1 MTNFRSTVLVTA
13 LACGVLMAGCGGR
26 AYIYEPFEGAT
37 ISERAESQSQGTV
50 RVSAAVPGREETEA
64 IFGIPLYDQSIQP
77 VWLEVENTG
86 SEQVRYA
93 PVSTDRFY
101 FSPLEVAYMNR
112 GGYTDEGRVEMEKLF
127 HGLAMPRYIDAGESR
142 SGFVFTHADLGAK
155 GFNVDL
161 FGSGQLASFTFLL
174 RVPGFT
180 PDYANVNFD
189 GIYAPA
195 EVTEH
200 GQEDLQA
207 AIRALP
213 CCGKNGSGD
222 KAKGVANIVLIS
234 AGRELLRAMLR
245 SNWIETS
252 EEEAADRSA
261 IHMFGR
267 KQDAIF
273 RRQSLADDSV
283 FELRLWL
290 APITA
295 GEKEVWVGQVRHYFT
310 VGSPKWR
317 SDPDVDTARNFA
329 LQNFFY
335 GQALKQQAWVS
346 SDRITPFSA
355 YRSDPDSQT
364 HFTDG
369 YRVVLW
375 LSGEPVS
382 MLDIETL
389 DWDTPPGW
397 RQ

>member
-1 MTNFRSTVLVTA
+1 M
-13 LACGVLMAGCGGR
+13 
-26 AYIYEPFEGAT
+26 
-37 ISERAESQSQGTV
+37 
-50 RVSAAVPGREETEA
+50 SAAVPGREETEA
-64 IFGIPLYDQSIQP
+64 IFGIPLYDQGIQP

-86 SEQVRYA
+86 SAQVRYA

-101 FSPLEVAYMNR
+101 FSPLEVAYTNR
-112 GGYTDEGRVEMEKLF
+112 GGYSDEARVEMEKLF
-127 HGLAMPRYIDAGESR
+127 HGLAMPRYIDAGETR
-142 SGFVFTHADLGAK
+142 SGFVFTHADHGAK

-180 PDYANVNFD
+180 PDYANIDFD
-189 GIYAPA
+189 TIYAPA
-195 EVTEH
+195 DVTAY
-200 GQEDLQA
+200 GQDDLQT

-213 CCGKNGSGD
+213 CCGSSESGD
-222 KAKGVANIVLIS
+222 KAAGVANVVLIS

-252 EEEAADRSA
+252 GEEAEDRSA

-273 RRQSLADDSV
+273 RHESLADDSV

-290 APITA
+290 APIKA

-310 VGSPKWR
+310 LGSSKRR
-317 SDPDVDTARNFA
+317 SDPDVDIARNFA

-335 GQALKQQAWVS
+335 GRSIDQVAWVHG
-346 SDRITPFSA
+346 DHVMPFEA
-355 YRSDPDSQT
+355 YRSDPDTQT

-369 YRVVLW
+369 FRVVLW
-375 LSGEPVS
+375 LSGDPIS
-382 MLDIETL
+382 MRDLKSLE
-389 DWDTPPGW
+389 WDTPPGW

>member
-1 MTNFRSTVLVTA
+1 MTKSRSTLFVTV
-13 LACGVLMAGCGGR
+13 LACSVLMAGCGGR
-26 AYIYEPFEGAT
+26 AFIYEPLDGAGLRD
-37 ISERAESQSQGTV
+37 RAETQSAGTV
-50 RVSAAVPGREETEA
+50 NVSAAVPGREETQT
-64 IFGIPLYDQSIQP
+64 IFGIPLYEQGIQP
-77 VWLEVENTG
+77 VWLEVKNAGPER
-86 SEQVRYA
+86 VRYM
-93 PVSTDRFY
+93 PVGTDRFY
-101 FSPLEVAYMNR
+101 FSPLEVAYTNR
-112 GGYTDEGRVEMEKLF
+112 GGYTDEARVEMEKLF
-127 HGLAMPRYIDAGESR
+127 HGLSMPRYVEPGETR
-142 SGFVFTHADLGAK
+142 SGFVFTHADHGAK

-161 FGSGQLASFTFLL
+161 IGSGELVSFTFLL

-180 PDYANVNFD
+180 PDYANIDFD
-189 GIYAPA
+189 TIYAP
-195 EVTEH
+195 EDVTTYS
-200 GQEDLQA
+200 QDDLQS
-207 AIRALP
+207 AIRSLP
-213 CCGKNGSGD
+213 CCGNSGSGD

-245 SNWIETS
+245 SNWIEMS
-252 EEEAADRSA
+252 AEEAADRSA

-273 RRQSLADDSV
+273 RYESFTDDRV
-283 FELRLWL
+283 YELRLWL